1 MDKLTF
7 DPFDE
12 ELDMC
17 SNCFEDEEYD
27 FGLCIACVE
36 EAFAEI
42 EEMFEETL
50 DIPTSNV
57 VMFAPA
63 NHPTKGN

>member
-1 MDKLTF
+1 MDEML
-7 DPFDE
+7 E
-12 ELDMC
+12 EEYGIC
-17 SNCFEDEEYD
+17 SNCREDEEYD

-50 DIPTSNV
+50 DNTTSNV
-57 VMFAPA
+57 VLFPKKSP
-63 NHPTKGN
+63 NN